1 MYKFIPTTRD
11 YLEWE
16 IEPINI
22 FKEDKDFS
30 PIKKKLFPGDV
41 LNNEAQCI
49 KSPYREN
56 KSIAGVLILSGKT
69 YDYCGRR
76 YDNYK

>member
-16 IEPINI
+16 ITPVNI
-22 FKEDKDFS
+22 FTDDKEFS

-41 LNNEAQCI
+41 LNSDGHCL

-56 KSIAGVLILSGKT
+56 KNIPGVLILSGKT
-69 YDYCGRR
+69 YG
-76 YDNYK
+76 